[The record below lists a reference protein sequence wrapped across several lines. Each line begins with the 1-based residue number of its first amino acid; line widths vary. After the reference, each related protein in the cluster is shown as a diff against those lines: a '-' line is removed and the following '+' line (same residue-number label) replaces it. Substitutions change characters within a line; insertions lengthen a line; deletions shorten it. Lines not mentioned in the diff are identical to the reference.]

1 MTRYPRP
8 EGNRP
13 QHGKVVATSNHG
25 GTMLS
30 IHYGDRD
37 DVIYD
42 TSTFFDYSYSP
53 SWLQDPLSQRIIKSI
68 DNGTVLGANAIDT
81 KVLGVIPPEKLS
93 TGTKTLL
100 LMLFMPENL
109 YNASTCGDNCAYW
122 ILCIASKHDITINLY
137 HMMDFG
143 KGRFTVRVNNTGQI
157 VHTMDELILI
167 SAKCLREART

>member
-1 MTRYPRP
+1 
-8 EGNRP
+8 
-13 QHGKVVATSNHG
+13 
-25 GTMLS
+25 MLS

-42 TSTFFDYSYSP
+42 SSTFFDYSYSP

-109 YNASTCGDNCAYW
+109 YNAFTCGDNCAYW

-143 KGRFTVRVNNTGQI
+143 KGRFTVRVTNTGQI

>member
-1 MTRYPRP
+1 MTHYPRP

-42 TSTFFDYSYSP
+42 TSTFFDYSYSS

-100 LMLFMPENL
+100 LMLFMPQNL

-122 ILCIASKHDITINLY
+122 ILRIASKHDITINLY

-143 KGRFTVRVNNTGQI
+143 KGRFTVRVTNTGQI

-167 SAKCLREART
+167 SAKCLREARA